1 MELTPAVQGRKMS
14 RTKLARKGTF
24 MATRKLTI
32 RLPEE
37 DIDFARD
44 YAAEHGMTM
53 TELIDRYLK
62 SLQTRHKGPL
72 ADEIVRFSGI
82 IPADIDGRRE
92 YHEGMAKK
100 HR

>member
-1 MELTPAVQGRKMS
+1 M
-14 RTKLARKGTF
+14 

-37 DIDFARD
+37 DIEFAKQ
-44 YAAEHGMTM
+44 YASEHGITM

-62 SLQTRHKGPL
+62 QLRRRPEGGIHPDIQ
-72 ADEIVRFSGI
+72 RFSGI
-82 IPADIDGRRE
+82 IPAEIDARKE
-92 YHEGMAKK
+92 YHEAMEDK